1 MADADDPEAPLPA
14 TRLALETRVAL
25 TERDVRAH
33 SRSITELVLN
43 DQKQSAS
50 LKELEEW
57 KLTRLLAEAREDERD
72 KALGDRLGRIEN
84 SIEKGIAAAIAEV
97 NAIKGNFSKAFWIA
111 MGTIIPAVILGVA
124 LILVFGTNMIP
135 KP

>member
-1 MADADDPEAPLPA
+1 M
-14 TRLALETRVAL
+14 
-25 TERDVRAH
+25 
-33 SRSITELVLN
+33 
-43 DQKQSAS
+43 
-50 LKELEEW
+50 
-57 KLTRLLAEAREDERD
+57 TRLLAEAREDERD